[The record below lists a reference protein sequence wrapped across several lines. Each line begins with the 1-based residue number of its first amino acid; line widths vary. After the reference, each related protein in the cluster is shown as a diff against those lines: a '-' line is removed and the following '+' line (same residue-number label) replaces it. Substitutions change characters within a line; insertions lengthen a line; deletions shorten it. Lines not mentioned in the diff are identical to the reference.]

1 MAGSAG
7 AAAGCAWAAPGD
19 DASGGGVKG
28 LLAGGFRVLVRPW
41 SAGSDHHTP
50 DPVHIAPDPCPL
62 AQIRR
67 PPPLTRLRPPACT
80 LVGPGGV
87 RLVLASGA
95 AAATACGSCA
105 SPGDC
110 CWSRRWVVPT
120 STAGRAAKAPS
131 VFSGCVNTPPTP
143 VLVGWGVWQCGADGD
158 EGGAA
163 SSVRRHTS
171 WWCGWLLW
179 LCVVDAVVAWMASSC
194 SFSRICSVMVARLMS
209 VERAHLTLTVRRQG

>member
-1 MAGSAG
+1 MVAGAAPSPGSGGPMAGSAG

-80 LVGPGGV
+80 LVGPGGAAAGAGERRCCGHGLRRV
-87 RLVLASGA
+87 RLPRRLLLEPPLGGSCVYRRTSSKGSVGLLRLRQHSSDSGA
-95 AAATACGSCA
+95 
-105 SPGDC
+105 
-110 CWSRRWVVPT
+110 RRVGCLAVRG
-120 STAGRAAKAPS
+120 GR
-131 VFSGCVNTPPTP
+131 
-143 VLVGWGVWQCGADGD
+143 
-158 EGGAA
+158 
-163 SSVRRHTS
+163 R
-171 WWCGWLLW
+171 
-179 LCVVDAVVAWMASSC
+179 
-194 SFSRICSVMVARLMS
+194 
-209 VERAHLTLTVRRQG
+209 